1 MRLRLLSALV
11 LAGMARAFAPHEAA
25 AATMRVVA
33 PPMSGIEDV
42 YYYQGH
48 HYPYH
53 YHGGYYSYRYNGHYY
68 RNRSYSH
75 GRYRYY

>member
-1 MRLRLLSALV
+1 MRLSLLSAAVMAVLV
-11 LAGMARAFAPHEAA
+11 PAVAPHEGAA
-25 AATMRVVA
+25 APMRIAA

-48 HYPYH
+48 HYPYR
-53 YHGGYYSYRYNGHYY
+53 YHGGYYSYHHNGSYY

-75 GRYRYY
+75 GHYHYY